1 MKTDTHTHTSGVSFC
16 SEVTPEEYARLYR
29 EAGYGSVILTNH
41 YSRMYMFRYADT
53 WDEQIKIYLNEYHKA
68 KEAGDRAGIPVWL
81 GAEVAIS
88 TPQSPYIEFL
98 LYGADEQ
105 FFLANPCLYDKSQKE
120 LYTICHDNGVLLFQS
135 HPFRDEQGHFP
146 QDPEFMDGTEINCHP
161 YFLRHEDKVREFADK
176 HNLMLVCGS
185 DFHFA
190 YQAGT
195 AATLV
200 PDSIGSSKQFADFLR
215 GNPRPEIFIK

>member
-1 MKTDTHTHTSGVSFC
+1 MKIDTHTHTSGVSFC
-16 SEVTPEEYARLYR
+16 SEVSPEEYVARYR
-29 EAGYGSVILTNH
+29 EAGYGAVLLTNH
-41 YSRMYMFRYADT
+41 YSRMYMFRYGDT
-53 WDEQIKIYLNEYHKA
+53 WDKQIEIYLTEYHKA
-68 KEAGDRAGIPVWL
+68 KAAGDALGIPVWL

-98 LYGADEQ
+98 LYGADED
-105 FFLANPCLYDKSQKE
+105 FFRANPCLYDKTQAQ
-120 LYTICHDNGVLLFQS
+120 LYKLCHDNGILLFQS
-135 HPFRDEQGHFP
+135 HPYRDEQGHFP

-185 DFHFA
+185 DFHYA

-200 PDSIGSSKQFADFLR
+200 PDTLKNAADFADFLR
-215 GNPRPEIFIK
+215 KTPRPEIFIK